1 MQLKRILKNIAALFI
16 VTGLCYGVH
25 YCNVSFPIISGYGAK
40 DVCSAVFIS
49 HRNPQ
54 DVIAQELGKFP
65 LSLGSFK
72 VNYQD
77 SSVTGSVLGFATCK
91 AIYRKG
97 LGVTLLADKS
107 EEDLRNQHFELATLP
122 HINQDTVAFPM
133 GNKISDS
140 LPEAVD
146 IIKLQQALQP
156 FFKEKDTLKPMRTR
170 AVVVVYNGNLI
181 YEQYASGY
189 TKDSKL
195 IGWSMTKSVIS
206 ALIGILVKNEK
217 LHLDAPAPVPEWENA
232 TDLRHAIT
240 LKNLLQQSSG
250 LDFLEDYTKSSSAT
264 NMLFRNADMAAYAAS
279 SLLKYKP
286 GSTFYY
292 SSGNTNILSRII
304 RQTVGENNYHSFPY
318 DSLFYPLGMYSA
330 ILEPDGSGTYVG
342 SSYMYAT
349 ARDWA
354 RFGLLYLNKGMY
366 ANKRVLTEDWVRQT
380 ITPASSTKQGDYG
393 FQFWLNAGA
402 KAGTNNN
409 PTDRVYPNAPTDL
422 YYMDGFEGQR
432 VFIVPS
438 KKLVVVRLGLT
449 QYKNFDSDAFIAAV
463 ISSIK

>member
-16 VTGLCYGVH
+16 VTCVCYGVH

-40 DVCSAVFIS
+40 DVCSGVFIS
-49 HRNPQ
+49 NRNPQ
-54 DVIAQELGKFP
+54 DIIAQELGKFP
-65 LSLGSFK
+65 LSLGSFEI
-72 VNYQD
+72 NYQD
-77 SSVTGSVLGFATCK
+77 SSVTGSVIGLAKCK

-97 LGVTLLADKS
+97 LGVTLLADMS
-107 EEDLRNQHFELATLP
+107 EEELRNQHFALATPP
-122 HINQDTVAFPM
+122 HINQDTVCFPM
-133 GNKISDS
+133 GNKLTDS
-140 LPEAVD
+140 VPDAVD
-146 IIKLQQALQP
+146 IIKLQQALQSY
-156 FFKEKDTLKPMRTR
+156 FTEKDTLKPMRTR
-170 AVVVVYNGNLI
+170 AVIVVYNGNLV
-181 YEQYASGY
+181 YEQYAHGY

-195 IGWSMTKSVIS
+195 IGWSMTKSVTS

-217 LHLDAPAPVPEWENA
+217 LNLDAPAPVPEWESVS
-232 TDLRHAIT
+232 DLRHAIT
-240 LKNLLQQSSG
+240 LKNLLQQCSG
-250 LDFLEDYTKSSSAT
+250 LNFLEDYTKSSDAT
-264 NMLFRNADMAAYAAS
+264 NMLFRNADMAAYTAS
-279 SLLKYKP
+279 RPLKYKP

-304 RQTVGENNYHSFPY
+304 RQTVGEDTYHAFPY

-330 ILEPDGSGTYVG
+330 ILEPDASGTYVG

-354 RFGLLYLNKGMY
+354 RFGLLYLNKGLY
-366 ANKRVLTEDWVRQT
+366 ANKRILTEDWVRQSA
-380 ITPASSTKQGDYG
+380 TPATSTTQGDYG
-393 FQFWLNAGA
+393 FQFWLNAGT
-402 KAGTNNN
+402 KDN
-409 PTDRVYPNAPTDL
+409 PNDRVYPHAPTDL

-449 QYKNFDSDAFIAAV
+449 QYKNFDSDAFIADV